1 MYQHRVIGLDLGCP
15 PLSPRSAGLA
25 GLLAAFSFLT
35 LANGSIARAEAGA
48 AKGKAPVARSCQAA
62 YQSAQ
67 DKEEA
72 GQLVEAHKLYLSCSD
87 IACGTSVWHA
97 CVEANTSLRATL
109 PSIVP
114 VAIDAGGDPRVDVEV
129 KMDGQVI
136 TSQLTGLAI
145 PVDPGPHEFS
155 FSIGSGVFAS
165 AKISIVEGERNR
177 VVSVSSPRPE
187 RGKPRLAATAQQ

>member
-1 MYQHRVIGLDLGCP
+1 MSQHRVIGFD
-15 PLSPRSAGLA
+15 LSPRSVALA
-25 GLLAAFSFLT
+25 GVLAAFSFLT
-35 LANGSIARAEAGA
+35 LASGSSARAEEGA
-48 AKGKAPVARSCQAA
+48 PKAKAPAPVARSCQAA
-62 YQSAQ
+62 YLSAQ
-67 DKEEA
+67 DKEKA
-72 GQLVEAHKLYLSCSD
+72 GQLVEASKLYRSCSD
-87 IACGTSVWHA
+87 LACGTSVWHA
-97 CVEANTSLRATL
+97 CVEANTNLRATL

-114 VAIDAGGDPRVDVEV
+114 VAIDASGDPRADVEV

-177 VVSVSSPRPE
+177 ILSVSSPAPA
-187 RGKPRLAATAQQ
+187 RGRQRLAATAQQ

>member
-1 MYQHRVIGLDLGCP
+1 MSQHRVIGLDL
-15 PLSPRSAGLA
+15 SPRSVAMAGVLV
-25 GLLAAFSFLT
+25 AFSFLT
-35 LANGSIARAEAGA
+35 LVNGSSARAEAGA
-48 AKGKAPVARSCQAA
+48 AKAKAPAVGLSCQAA

-67 DKEEA
+67 EKEKA
-72 GQLVEAHKLYLSCSD
+72 GQLVEANKLYRSCSD
-87 IACGTSVWHA
+87 VACGTSVWHA
-97 CVEANTSLRATL
+97 CVEANTNLRSTL

-114 VAIDAGGDPRVDVEV
+114 VAIDSQGDPRADVEV

-177 VVSVSSPRPE
+177 IVSVSSPAPARP
-187 RGKPRLAATAQQ
+187 RVATTARE